1 MKAMYVM
8 IALLA
13 MSARTEAQNVYHLRY
28 KAEVTKSNYG
38 PVKTGVV
45 SEFDIKSNDEYGHMT
60 TTYMDEKNAK
70 MSATT
75 GTGLEEL
82 FDYKNSVVVYF
93 DPVNKLYKMEATDSV
108 YKKKIKVEETS
119 DVEVIN
125 DHKCHA
131 YKIKEDV
138 PDEDVQVTIWV
149 NKDVKVYPKLNAFFL
164 KYLFWYYF
172 PGSCDVPGLVE
183 RVDCRQKLI
192 GKKVIETSYTL
203 TKSSEMPM
211 TASEFKLPW
220 LDKDFSA
227 AIPCQESRTSAQ
239 GKTTVIVYASS
250 KSEGE
255 AYIER
260 MKKLYHKVTGQVL
273 EVFKCF
279 NGRNR

>member
-1 MKAMYVM
+1 MS
-8 IALLA
+8 LLA
-13 MSARTEAQNVYHLRY
+13 MSAIAESQNVYHLRY

-45 SEFDIKSNDEYGHMT
+45 SEFDIKSNEDYADMT
-60 TTYMDEKNAK
+60 TIYVDEKIAK
-70 MSATT
+70 ASATS
-75 GTGLEEL
+75 GMGLEEL
-82 FDYKNSVVVYF
+82 FDFKNGAVVYF
-93 DPVNKLYKMEATDSV
+93 DQINKLYKMETNDSV
-108 YKKKIKVEETS
+108 YRKKMKVEETS

-125 DHKCHA
+125 GHKCHA
-131 YKIKEDV
+131 YKIKEDE
-138 PDEDVQVTIWV
+138 PNEDVQVKIWV
-149 NKDVKVYPKLNAFFL
+149 NKDVKVYPKLNPFFL

-172 PGSCDVPGLVE
+172 PGSCDVPGLIE
-183 RVDCRQKLI
+183 RVDCKQKLI

-203 TKSSEMPM
+203 TKSSETPM
-211 TASEFKLPW
+211 TASEVRLPW
-220 LDKDFSA
+220 LDKDYSA
-227 AIPCQESRTSAQ
+227 AIPCQESRTNAQ

-273 EVFKCF
+273 DVFKCF